1 MKQSLQLRI
10 GQSLTMTPQLQQAIR
25 LLQLST
31 LELQTEIQEVLESN
45 PMLEVEED
53 GQSSDPLENTSQSA
67 EDNTTKELATEKSNN
82 ADEGAIE
89 NIEMTD
95 LQSDSA
101 AQDIDLDNNND
112 MPDELP
118 VDSQWDDIYEPSIT
132 TSSAPSGDDDKAR
145 EFLENQSSFDGAL
158 LDHLMDQLL
167 VTTMS
172 DIDRTI
178 ALSIID
184 GIDDDG
190 YLKESIEDIHASL
203 VDELEI
209 ELDEVEAVLHLI
221 QHFDPLSVGSR
232 DLKECLLLQMEQFD
246 HNVVPYLK
254 KAKQI
259 VKDHLDLLGSHDY
272 AKLKRYNRINDEE
285 LADII
290 RFIQS
295 LNPKPGGSISK
306 TSTQYVV
313 PDVFVSKDEGRWT
326 VRLNGESAP
335 KLRINPTYASY
346 IKRGKQSDDNTFLKN
361 NMQEARWFIKSLQS
375 RNETL
380 MRVATSIV
388 EHQRTF
394 LDYGEEGMKPL
405 VLREIAEELE
415 LHESTISRVTTQKYM
430 HTPKGVFEFKYFFS
444 SHVGT
449 SDGGECSATAI
460 RAMIKKLIESEE
472 PRKPMS
478 DNKLANLLVDQG
490 INVARR
496 TVAKYR
502 EAMMIPPSNERKR
515 LS

>member
-45 PMLEVEED
+45 PMLEMEED
-53 GQSSDPLENTSQSA
+53 SATTDPLEDSKQKADDSKEA
-67 EDNTTKELATEKSNN
+67 ALDNPDAS
-82 ADEGAIE
+82 
-89 NIEMTD
+89 D
-95 LQSDSA
+95 LQTDTA
-101 AQDIDLDNNND
+101 AQDVDLNNTSD
-112 MPDELP
+112 LPDELP
-118 VDSQWDDIYEPSIT
+118 VDSQWDDIYEPTQAS
-132 TSSAPSGDDDKAR
+132 SSAPLGDDDKAR
-145 EFLENQSSFDGAL
+145 EFLENQSSSEGAL
-158 LDHLMDQLL
+158 IDHLLSQLL
-167 VTTMS
+167 VTNIS
-172 DIDRTI
+172 DVDRTI
-178 ALSIID
+178 ALAILD
-184 GIDDDG
+184 GIDESG
-190 YLKESIEDIHASL
+190 YLQESIEDIHAGLIS
-203 VDELEI
+203 ELEI
-209 ELDEVEAVLHLI
+209 DLDEVEAVLHLI
-221 QHFDPLSVGSR
+221 QHFDPIGVASR
-232 DLKECLLLQMEQFD
+232 DLKECLTLQMEQFNID
-246 HNVVPYLK
+246 QYPVLK
-254 KAKQI
+254 KARQI

-285 LADII
+285 LAEII
-290 RFIQS
+290 LFIQS
-295 LNPKPGGSISK
+295 LNPKPGGDINQSSA
-306 TSTQYVV
+306 QYVV
-313 PDVFVSKDEGRWT
+313 PDVFVTKDNGRWN
-326 VRLNGESAP
+326 VRLNGDTAP

-346 IKRGKQSDDNTFLKN
+346 IQRGKQSDDNTFMKN

-472 PRKPMS
+472 PRKPLS

-515 LS
+515 L

>member
-53 GQSSDPLENTSQSA
+53 SASSDPLENTSQST
-67 EDNTTKELATEKSNN
+67 EDKTRKEQD
-82 ADEGAIE
+82 ADTPADDSSQ
-89 NIEMTD
+89 D
-95 LQSDSA
+95 LDM
-101 AQDIDLDNNND
+101 DLDNNHD
-112 MPDELP
+112 MPEDLP
-118 VDSQWDDIYEPSIT
+118 VDSQWDDIYEPPMP
-132 TSSAPSGDDDKAR
+132 SSNAAGGDDDKAR
-145 EFLENQSSFDGAL
+145 EFLENQSSNDDAL
-158 LDHLMDQLL
+158 VEHLMQQLL
-167 VTTMS
+167 VTPMS
-172 DIDRTI
+172 DTDRAI

-190 YLKESIEDIHASL
+190 YLKESVEDILSGL
-203 VDELEI
+203 QNEFEI

-221 QHFDPLSVGSR
+221 QRFDPLGVGAR
-232 DLKECLLLQMEQFD
+232 DLRECLLLQMEQFTSED
-246 HNVVPYLK
+246 FAGLK
-254 KAKQI
+254 KARQI
-259 VKDHLDLLGSHDY
+259 VKDHIDLLGSHDY

-285 LADII
+285 LGDII
-290 RFIQS
+290 RFIQR
-295 LNPKPGGSISK
+295 LNPKPGGRISQ
-306 TSTQYVV
+306 SSPQYVI
-313 PDVFVSKDEGRWT
+313 PDVFVSKQEGRWI
-326 VRLNGESAP
+326 VRLNSESAP

-346 IKRGKQSDDNTFLKN
+346 IQRGKQSDDNTFLKN

-394 LDYGEEGMKPL
+394 LDYGDEGMKPL

-430 HTPKGVFEFKYFFS
+430 HTPRGVFEFKYFFS

-449 SDGGECSATAI
+449 ADGGECSATAI

-472 PRKPMS
+472 PKKPMS
-478 DNKLANLLVDQG
+478 DNKLASLLVEQG

>member
-31 LELQTEIQEVLESN
+31 LELQAEIQEVLDSN
-45 PMLEVEED
+45 PMLEIEED
-53 GQSSDPLENTSQSA
+53 SNTSDPLDNHNSNDDLSSNEGMEPVDTSSM
-67 EDNTTKELATEKSNN
+67 D
-82 ADEGAIE
+82 
-89 NIEMTD
+89 M
-95 LQSDSA
+95 
-101 AQDIDLDNNND
+101 DLDNSRD

-118 VDSQWDDIYEPSIT
+118 VDSQWDDIYEPPM
-132 TSSAPSGDDDKAR
+132 SSSTGASGDDDRAR
-145 EFLENQSSFDGAL
+145 EFLENQSTEEGAL
-158 LDHLMDQLL
+158 IDHLMEQLL
-167 VTTMS
+167 VTPMS
-172 DIDRTI
+172 DTDRAI
-178 ALSIID
+178 AVAIID
-184 GIDDDG
+184 GVDEDG
-190 YLKESIEDIHASL
+190 YLKESIEDIHAGLSEEF
-203 VDELEI
+203 DI

-221 QHFDPLSVGSR
+221 QHFDPLGVASR
-232 DLKECLLLQMEQFD
+232 DLRECLLLQLEQFTED
-246 HNVVPYLK
+246 GFPGIK
-254 KAKQI
+254 KAREI
-259 VKDHLDLLGSHDY
+259 VKSHLDLLGNHDY
-272 AKLKRYNRINDEE
+272 AKLKRYNRVNDDE
-285 LADII
+285 LAAII
-290 RFIQS
+290 RFIQT
-295 LNPKPGGSISK
+295 LNPKPGSIISK
-306 TSTQYVV
+306 SSPQYVV
-313 PDVFVSKDEGRWT
+313 PDVFVTKKEGRW
-326 VRLNGESAP
+326 VVSLNSDVAP

-346 IKRGKQSDDNTFLKN
+346 IQRGKKSDDNTFLKN
-361 NMQEARWFIKSLQS
+361 NMQEARWFLKSLQS

-394 LDYGEEGMKPL
+394 LEYGEEGMKPL

-430 HTPKGVFEFKYFFS
+430 HTPRGVYEFKYFFS

-478 DNKLANLLVDQG
+478 DNKIASLLVDQG

-515 LS
+515 LA